1 MGSTAFAV
9 TTRSRLKGV
18 RFFPSMMIASWRI
31 KRQLKHTPGCMR
43 FASIVA
49 GPREFWTI
57 TVWDSRDKMME
68 FMRSGAHEEIMWLF
82 GKWLQSFWLMR
93 WSPTPRE
100 QGRWEDGPLA
110 APRAER
116 PSEVATGDEAETAPG
131 EGERGDPEPARD
143 NGQEVSQQ
151 HGALEA
157 ALESMP
163 RLKASTGPRGAPRY
177 DASPMVRRSH
187 KAVAGGAAVVMR
199 FKAPRWWQVLVA
211 GRDVRRLGRTVQQD
225 DDVLRWVS
233 GFGGVRERFLL
244 VVLRDEDA
252 CQRFLADPAHERHRE
267 RWGDAYWTMAWEA
280 ANEFGH
286 WDGFRLRQ
294 ARSRAAVSVPEH
306 AQHLEG

>member
-9 TTRSRLKGV
+9 TTRSRLKGA
-18 RFFPSMMIASWRI
+18 RFFPSMLLASLRI
-31 KRQLKHTPGCMR
+31 KRQLEETPGCMR

-82 GKWLQSFWLMR
+82 GKWLRSFWLMR
-93 WSPTPRE
+93 WSPTAQE
-100 QGRWEDGPLA
+100 QGRWGAGSLA
-110 APRAER
+110 VAP
-116 PSEVATGDEAETAPG
+116 
-131 EGERGDPEPARD
+131 PEPPP
-143 NGQEVSQQ
+143 ETSQAQ
-151 HGALEA
+151 QNEALEA

-187 KAVAGGAAVVMR
+187 KAVAGGAAVVVR
-199 FKAPRWWQVLVA
+199 LRARHRWQALAA
-211 GRDVRRLGRTVQQD
+211 GRDIRRLSRALD
-225 DDVLRWVS
+225 DYDEVLRWVS
-233 GFGGVRERFLL
+233 GMGNLRERFLL

-252 CQRFLADPAHERHRE
+252 CQRFFADPVHERLAQ
-267 RWGDAYWTMAWEA
+267 RWGSAYWAMAWEA

-294 ARSRAAVSVPEH
+294 ARARAAVSVPRH